1 MSALNLRDERLL
13 HRALDAAADE
23 LDLPLTT
30 RQVAAL
36 ARVVAR
42 RLAEADAAR
51 PPVARVE
58 FRGPG

>member
-23 LDLPLTT
+23 LDLP
-30 RQVAAL
+30 
-36 ARVVAR
+36 VAR

-51 PPVARVE
+51 PPVAPPT
-58 FRGPG
+58 FRGPT

>member
-23 LDLPLTT
+23 LDLPVTP

-36 ARVVAR
+36 ARVASR
-42 RLAEADAAR
+42 RLAEADAVR
-51 PPVARVE
+51 PPVAPPT
-58 FRGPG
+58 FRGPT

>member
-13 HRALDAAADE
+13 RVALDAAADE
-23 LDLPLTT
+23 LDLPVTP

-51 PPVARVE
+51 PPVAPVE
-58 FRGPG
+58 FQGPT